1 MRSREE
7 IRNYLLNGEIK
18 LATVSG
24 VLTTKPAL
32 IRRIDEDVPA
42 ISIITTKSYQVRPNP
57 GNREPIVAEV
67 EPGSYVNAVGLR
79 NPGMQTAFRELRTL
93 LKVAPLRAIL
103 NISVSGNSPEE
114 FIRLVKKFSPIADI
128 LELNFSC
135 PHAQPGYGASIGSD
149 AKLVAEY
156 LRAIRPETDRP
167 LFPKLTPNVEN
178 IAEIARTA
186 VEAGADGIVAV
197 NTFGPEPYR
206 EPLSGELLLY
216 NTNGHKG
223 GLSGEHIFERAL
235 QKIREIREAVGPEIP
250 LIGMGG
256 VSRGTQLRLMQ
267 KAGAN
272 VVGIGSAFARVKTRD
287 YESYLQALKFDAEN
301 HTDSAAAFVSVK
313 RLAKYR
319 PYRVT
324 EFKYLSGSMLTL
336 TLDGEPFLFEAGQ
349 YAFLWIP
356 GVGEK
361 PLGLVSSSPLRFII
375 RKRKHDP
382 AKRAGEFTHAAFQIK
397 EGDTVYVRGPY
408 GKRPPLNSKTNALI
422 LSGGTGI
429 ALVPRLAE
437 HLNSLGQNVRVLHGV
452 IDEGEAAYRELIE
465 SFAEY
470 LLVPDKGKPGR
481 VLDTFSEVLDSLEK
495 DDCAVYTI
503 GPDILMEKALALAVE
518 KGCTPAYCYASLENN
533 HMCGIGMCGECE
545 CGGILSC
552 KDGTF
557 YDYEFLKKH
566 YFTPIFSETNT
577 KR

>member
-42 ISIITTKSYQVRPNP
+42 ISVITTKSYQVRPNP

-67 EPGSYVNAVGLR
+67 EPGSYINAVGLR
-79 NPGMQTAFRELRTL
+79 NPGMQTAFRELRAL
-93 LKVAPLRAIL
+93 LKESPLRALL

-156 LRAIRPETDRP
+156 LRAIRAMTDRP
-167 LFPKLTPNVEN
+167 LFPKLTPNVKN
-178 IAEIARTA
+178 IAEIARAA
-186 VEAGADGIVAV
+186 VQAGADGIVAV
-197 NTFGPEPYR
+197 NTFGPEAYR
-206 EPLSGELLLY
+206 EPQSGELLLY
-216 NTNGHKG
+216 NPNDHKG
-223 GLSGEHIFERAL
+223 GLSGEHIFDRAL
-235 QKIREIREAVGPEIP
+235 QKVREIREALGPDIP

-256 VSRGTQLRLMQ
+256 VSKGAQLRLMQ

-287 YESYLQALKFDAEN
+287 YQSYLEALIFDAEN

-313 RLAKYR
+313 RQAKYR
-319 PYRVT
+319 PYRVV
-324 EFKYLSGSMLTL
+324 EAKHLSAGMLTL
-336 TLDGEPFLFEAGQ
+336 ELEGEAFLFEAGQ

-356 GVGEK
+356 GAGEK

-375 RKRKHDP
+375 RKREHDP
-382 AKRAGEFTHAAFQIK
+382 AKRAGEFTHAAFQIR

-408 GKRPPLNSKTNALI
+408 GKCPPLNSKTNALI
-422 LSGGTGI
+422 LSGGTGV

-437 HLNSLGQNVRVLHGV
+437 HLNSLGRIVRVFHGV
-452 IDEGEAAYRELIE
+452 IDEKEAAYRELIE
-465 SFAEY
+465 NYAEY
-470 LLVPDKGKPGR
+470 RLIPDKGKPGR
-481 VLDTFSEVLDSLEK
+481 VLDALSEVLDTLEK
-495 DDCAVYTI
+495 EDCAVYAI

-518 KGCTPAYCYASLENN
+518 KGCASACCFASLENN

-545 CGGILSC
+545 CGGVLSC

-566 YFTPIFSETNT
+566 YFPSISSDTNT
-577 KR
+577 ER